1 MREENFEQ
9 YLLSDEPIKSKLK
22 AVNLRLIERKFE
34 VDLNQIVSDDD
45 KMYEILI
52 RAKQETNDHNGNN
65 LTLFES
71 FINYRTEQDFKHQL
85 NTNIRWCDTVSFQE
99 LDIKKE
105 YRSLLDSVAKD
116 FYIPLLSQA
125 VKYQRAV
132 GFFSSSCLV
141 EISKGISELAKN
153 GGKIQLVASPYLS
166 DEDVE
171 AIKSGYAMRDQV
183 VKEAIRREM
192 TEGKTPFEKARLNL
206 LANLISDGVL
216 DIKIAF
222 TEDSDRMGMYHE
234 KMGIITD
241 AKGNRVAFAGSMN
254 ESATAMTLNYEAID
268 VFCSWKGEEDRVI
281 AKENA
286 FTSIWNDTEPN
297 IKIIDFPELKQEI
310 IEKYKRSV
318 PDFEIDKKE
327 YSSNIDTVLHT
338 DLGTHIEYCPKFPEW
353 FKLHDYQNEAITEW
367 QKRNYRG
374 IFDMATG
381 TGKTYTGLGALTIL
395 SKNIDYKLAAIIV
408 CPYQHLVEQWV
419 EDILKFNIDPI
430 IGYSDSSQKDWP
442 KRLKDAIRDQKLKVR
457 GKEFFCFICTN
468 ATFSSDYVQTQLAKI
483 KSDILLMVDEA
494 HNFGAPYLSCLLY
507 DNYKYRLALSATLD
521 RHNDE
526 EGTTKLY
533 DFFGEKCIEYT
544 LDRAIEEKKLTKYKY
559 YPIVV
564 TLTEEELEAYDNLSY
579 EIGKCI
585 MKGENGKMK
594 LSSRGE
600 KLALKRSRIVAG
612 AKNKLTM
619 LEKVIQ
625 PYIHD
630 KHILVYCGATKG
642 LEQNQDRSDVDS
654 EDVRQIDA
662 VTDLLGNKL
671 GMEVSQFTSKESVEE
686 REVLKREFSAGD
698 TLKALIAIKCLDEG
712 VNIPK
717 IKTAFILASTTNP
730 KEYIQRRGRVLRLAE
745 GKEYAEIYDFVTL
758 PYDTESVTSLTETQ
772 VKRNSTLVKNEL
784 RRVEEFSRIA
794 VNMVESASLVDEI
807 KDAYGIQELN
817 WNNEEEDYGYGF

>member
-1 MREENFEQ
+1 MNFQ
-9 YLLSDEPIKSKLK
+9 
-22 AVNLRLIERKFE
+22 
-34 VDLNQIVSDDD
+34 DL
-45 KMYEILI
+45 
-52 RAKQETNDHNGNN
+52 T
-65 LTLFES
+65 
-71 FINYRTEQDFKHQL
+71 
-85 NTNIRWCDTVSFQE
+85 
-99 LDIKKE
+99 IKKE
-105 YRSLLDSVAKD
+105 YRSLLDNVAKD
-116 FYIPLLSQA
+116 FYIPLLSCA
-125 VKYQRAV
+125 TKYQRAV

-183 VKEAIRREM
+183 VKDAVRREM

-241 AKGNRVAFAGSMN
+241 VEGNRVAFAGSMN
-254 ESATAMTLNYEAID
+254 ESATAMTLNYETID
-268 VFCSWKGEEDRVI
+268 VFCSWKSEEDRVV

-286 FTSIWNDTEPN
+286 FASIWNDTEPN
-297 IKIIDFPELKQEI
+297 IKIIEFPELKQEI

-327 YSSNIDTVLHT
+327 YAPDIDTVLHT
-338 DLGTHIEYCPKFPEW
+338 DLGVFTEYGPKFPEW
-353 FKLHDYQNEAITEW
+353 FKLHDYQDEAITEW
-367 QKRNYRG
+367 QKRDYRG

-381 TGKTYTGLGALTIL
+381 TGKTYTGLGALTTL
-395 SKNIDYKLAAIIV
+395 SKNIDHKLAAIIV

-419 EDILKFNIDPI
+419 EDILKFNIEPI
-430 IGYSDSSQKDWP
+430 IGYSESSQKDWQ

-457 GKEFFCFICTN
+457 GKGFFCFICTN

-483 KSDILLMVDEA
+483 KSDTLLMVDEA
-494 HNFGAPYLSCLLY
+494 HNFGAPYLSCLLF
-507 DNYKYRLALSATLD
+507 DNYKYRLALSATLE

-526 EGTTKLY
+526 EGTAKLY

-585 MKGENGKMK
+585 MKGKNGKMK

-600 KLALKRSRIVAG
+600 RLALQRSRIVAG
-612 AKNKLTM
+612 ARNKVTM
-619 LEKVIQ
+619 LEEVIQ

-630 KHILVYCGATKG
+630 KYILVYCGATKG

-654 EDVRQIDA
+654 EDIRQIDM

-671 GMEVSQFTSKESVEE
+671 GMDVSQFTSKESVEE

-698 TLKALIAIKCLDEG
+698 TLKVLIAIKCLDEG

-745 GKEYAEIYDFVTL
+745 GKEYAEIYDFITL
-758 PYDTESVTSLTETQ
+758 PYGIEEVTSLTAAQ

-784 RRVEEFSRIA
+784 RRAEEFSRIA
-794 VNMVESASLVDEI
+794 VNMVESASLIDEI

-817 WNNEEEDYGYGF
+817 WSSEEEEYGYGF

>member
-1 MREENFEQ
+1 M
-9 YLLSDEPIKSKLK
+9 
-22 AVNLRLIERKFE
+22 
-34 VDLNQIVSDDD
+34 
-45 KMYEILI
+45 
-52 RAKQETNDHNGNN
+52 
-65 LTLFES
+65 
-71 FINYRTEQDFKHQL
+71 
-85 NTNIRWCDTVSFQE
+85 SFQE

-132 GFFSSSCLV
+132 GFFSSSSLV

-222 TEDSDRMGMYHE
+222 TEDSERMGMYHE

-241 AKGNRVAFAGSMN
+241 AEGNRVAFAGSMN
-254 ESATAMTLNYEAID
+254 ESATAMTLNYETID
-268 VFCSWKGEEDRVI
+268 VFCSWKGEDDRVV

-286 FTSIWNDTEPN
+286 FASIWNDTEPN

-327 YSSNIDTVLHT
+327 YAPDIDTVLHT
-338 DLGTHIEYCPKFPEW
+338 DLGVYTEYGPKFPEW
-353 FKLHDYQNEAITEW
+353 FKLHDYQDEAITEW

-381 TGKTYTGLGALTIL
+381 TGKTYTGLGALTTL
-395 SKNIDYKLAAIIV
+395 SKNIEHKLAAIIV

-468 ATFSSDYVQTQLAKI
+468 ATFSSDYVQSQLAKI
-483 KSDILLMVDEA
+483 KSDTLLMVDEA

-526 EGTTKLY
+526 EGTAKLY

-585 MKGENGKMK
+585 MKGKNGKIK

-619 LEKVIQ
+619 LEEVIQ

-642 LEQNQDRSDVDS
+642 LEQNQDRTDIDS
-654 EDVRQIDA
+654 EDIRQIDA

-698 TLKALIAIKCLDEG
+698 TLKVLIAIKCLDEG

-745 GKEYAEIYDFVTL
+745 GKEYAEIYDFITL

-784 RRVEEFSRIA
+784 RRAEEFSRIA
-794 VNMVESASLVDEI
+794 VNMVESVSLIDEI

>member
-1 MREENFEQ
+1 M
-9 YLLSDEPIKSKLK
+9 
-22 AVNLRLIERKFE
+22 
-34 VDLNQIVSDDD
+34 
-45 KMYEILI
+45 
-52 RAKQETNDHNGNN
+52 
-65 LTLFES
+65 
-71 FINYRTEQDFKHQL
+71 
-85 NTNIRWCDTVSFQE
+85 SFQE

-116 FYIPLLSQA
+116 FYIPLLSCA

-132 GFFSSSCLV
+132 GFFSSSSLV

-166 DEDVE
+166 DEDIE

-241 AKGNRVAFAGSMN
+241 TEGNRVAFAGSMN
-254 ESATAMTLNYEAID
+254 ESATAMTLNYETID
-268 VFCSWKGEEDRVI
+268 VYCSWKDEEDRVI

-286 FTSIWNDTEPN
+286 FASIWNDTEPN

-327 YSSNIDTVLHT
+327 YAPDIDTVLHT
-338 DLGTHIEYCPKFPEW
+338 DLGVYSEYGPKFPEW
-353 FKLHDYQNEAITEW
+353 FKLHDYQDEAITEW

-381 TGKTYTGLGALTIL
+381 TGKTYTGLGALTTL
-395 SKNIDYKLAAIIV
+395 SKNIGHKLAAIIV

-483 KSDILLMVDEA
+483 KSDTLLMVDEA

-526 EGTTKLY
+526 EGTAKLY

-585 MKGENGKMK
+585 MKGKNGKIK

-619 LEKVIQ
+619 LEEVIQ

-642 LEQNQDRSDVDS
+642 LEQNQDRTDIDS
-654 EDVRQIDA
+654 EDIRQIDA

-698 TLKALIAIKCLDEG
+698 TLKVLIAIKCLDEG

-745 GKEYAEIYDFVTL
+745 GKEYAEIYDFITL

-784 RRVEEFSRIA
+784 RRAEEFSRIA
-794 VNMVESASLVDEI
+794 VNMVESVSLIDEI

>member
-1 MREENFEQ
+1 M
-9 YLLSDEPIKSKLK
+9 
-22 AVNLRLIERKFE
+22 
-34 VDLNQIVSDDD
+34 
-45 KMYEILI
+45 
-52 RAKQETNDHNGNN
+52 
-65 LTLFES
+65 
-71 FINYRTEQDFKHQL
+71 
-85 NTNIRWCDTVSFQE
+85 SFQE
-99 LDIKKE
+99 LDIKNE

-116 FYIPLLSQA
+116 FYIPLLSKA

-166 DEDVE
+166 DEDIE

-183 VKEAIRREM
+183 VKDAVRREM

-241 AKGNRVAFAGSMN
+241 AEGNRVAFAGSMN
-254 ESATAMTLNYEAID
+254 ESATAMTLNYETID
-268 VFCSWKGEEDRVI
+268 VFCSWKGEEDRVV

-286 FTSIWNDTEPN
+286 FASIWNDTEPN
-297 IKIIDFPELKQEI
+297 IKIIEFPELKQEI

-327 YSSNIDTVLHT
+327 YSPDIDTVLHT
-338 DLGTHIEYCPKFPEW
+338 DLGIYTEYGPKFPEW
-353 FKLHDYQNEAITEW
+353 FKLHDYQDEAITEW
-367 QKRNYRG
+367 QKRDYRG

-381 TGKTYTGLGALTIL
+381 TGKTYTGLGALTTL
-395 SKNIDYKLAAIIV
+395 SKNIDHKLAAIIV

-419 EDILKFNIDPI
+419 EDILKFNIEPI
-430 IGYSDSSQKDWP
+430 IGYSESSQKDWQ

-483 KSDILLMVDEA
+483 KSDTLLMVDEA
-494 HNFGAPYLSCLLY
+494 HNFGAPYLSCLLF
-507 DNYKYRLALSATLD
+507 DNYKYRLALSATLE

-526 EGTTKLY
+526 EGTAKLY

-559 YPIVV
+559 YPVVV

-585 MKGENGKMK
+585 MKGKNGKMK

-600 KLALKRSRIVAG
+600 RLALQRSRIVAG
-612 AKNKLTM
+612 ARNKVTM
-619 LEKVIQ
+619 LEEVIQ

-654 EDVRQIDA
+654 EDIRQIDI

-671 GMEVSQFTSKESVEE
+671 GMDVSQFTSKESVEE

-698 TLKALIAIKCLDEG
+698 TLKVLIAIKCLDEG

-745 GKEYAEIYDFVTL
+745 GKEYAEIYDFITL
-758 PYDTESVTSLTETQ
+758 PYGIEEVTSLTTAQ

-784 RRVEEFSRIA
+784 RRAEEFSRIA
-794 VNMVESASLVDEI
+794 VNMVESASLIDEI

-817 WNNEEEDYGYGF
+817 WSSEEEDYGYGF

>member
-1 MREENFEQ
+1 M
-9 YLLSDEPIKSKLK
+9 
-22 AVNLRLIERKFE
+22 
-34 VDLNQIVSDDD
+34 
-45 KMYEILI
+45 
-52 RAKQETNDHNGNN
+52 
-65 LTLFES
+65 S
-71 FINYRTEQDFKHQL
+71 FK
-85 NTNIRWCDTVSFQE
+85 E

-116 FYIPLLSQA
+116 FYIPLLIQA

-166 DEDVE
+166 DEDIE

-183 VKEAIRREM
+183 VKEAIRRKM

-206 LANLISDGVL
+206 LANLISDNIL

-241 AKGNRVAFAGSMN
+241 AEGNRVAFAGSMN
-254 ESATAMTLNYEAID
+254 ESAAAMTLNYETID
-268 VFCSWKGEEDRVI
+268 VYCSWKGEVDRVI

-286 FTSIWNDTEPN
+286 FASIWNDTEPN

-310 IEKYKRSV
+310 IDKYKYAV

-327 YSSNIDTVLHT
+327 YAPDIDTVLHT
-338 DLGTHIEYCPKFPEW
+338 DLGVYTEYGPKFPEW
-353 FKLHDYQNEAITEW
+353 FKLHDYQDEAITEW

-381 TGKTYTGLGALTIL
+381 TGKTYTGLGALTTL
-395 SKNIDYKLAAIIV
+395 SKNLGHKLAAIIV

-442 KRLKDAIRDQKLKVR
+442 KRLKNAIRDQKLKVR
-457 GKEFFCFICTN
+457 GRGFFCFICTN
-468 ATFSSDYVQTQLAKI
+468 ATFSSDYVQAQLAKI
-483 KSDILLMVDEA
+483 KSDTLLMVDEA

-585 MKGENGKMK
+585 MKDKNGKIK
-594 LSSRGE
+594 LSSKGE
-600 KLALKRSRIVAG
+600 KLALKRSRIIAG

-619 LEKVIQ
+619 LEEVIQ

-654 EDVRQIDA
+654 EDIRQIDA

-686 REVLKREFSAGD
+686 REVLKREFSSGD
-698 TLKALIAIKCLDEG
+698 TLKVLIAIKCLDEG

-745 GKEYAEIYDFVTL
+745 GKEYAEIYDFITL
-758 PYDTESVTSLTETQ
+758 PYDTESVTSLTEAQ
-772 VKRNSTLVKNEL
+772 VKRNFTLVKNEL
-784 RRVEEFSRIA
+784 RRAEEFSRIA
-794 VNMVESASLVDEI
+794 VNMVESASLIDEI

>member
-1 MREENFEQ
+1 MN
-9 YLLSDEPIKSKLK
+9 
-22 AVNLRLIERKFE
+22 
-34 VDLNQIVSDDD
+34 
-45 KMYEILI
+45 
-52 RAKQETNDHNGNN
+52 
-65 LTLFES
+65 
-71 FINYRTEQDFKHQL
+71 
-85 NTNIRWCDTVSFQE
+85 FQE
-99 LDIKKE
+99 LNIKKE

-116 FYIPLLSQA
+116 FYIPLLSCA

-132 GFFSSSCLV
+132 GFFSSSCLI

-166 DEDVE
+166 DEDIQ

-183 VKEAIRREM
+183 VKEAVRREM

-234 KMGIITD
+234 KMGIISD
-241 AKGNRVAFAGSMN
+241 AEGNRVAFAGSMN
-254 ESATAMTLNYEAID
+254 ESATAMTLNYETID
-268 VFCSWKGEEDRVI
+268 VFCSWKGEEDRVA

-286 FTSIWNDTEPN
+286 FVSIWNDTEPN
-297 IKIIDFPELKQEI
+297 IKIIEFPELKQEI
-310 IEKYKRSV
+310 IEKYKRSL

-327 YSSNIDTVLHT
+327 YAVDDDSVLHT
-338 DLGTHIEYCPKFPEW
+338 DLGVFTEYGPKFPEW
-353 FKLHDYQNEAITEW
+353 FKLHDYQDEAITEW
-367 QKRNYRG
+367 QKRDYRG

-381 TGKTYTGLGALTIL
+381 TGKTYTGLGALTVL
-395 SKNIDYKLAAIIV
+395 SKDIDHKLAAIIV

-419 EDILKFNIDPI
+419 EDILKFNIEPI
-430 IGYSDSSQKDWP
+430 IGYSESSQKDWQ

-483 KSDILLMVDEA
+483 KSDTLLMVDEA
-494 HNFGAPYLSCLLY
+494 HNFGAPYLSCLLF
-507 DNYKYRLALSATLD
+507 DNYKYRLALSATLE

-526 EGTTKLY
+526 DGTAKLY

-585 MKGENGKMK
+585 MKGKNGKLK

-600 KLALKRSRIVAG
+600 RLALQRSRIVAG
-612 AKNKLTM
+612 AKNKLAL
-619 LEKVIQ
+619 LEEVIQ

-654 EDVRQIDA
+654 EDIRQIDA

-671 GMEVSQFTSKESVEE
+671 GMDVSQFTSKESVEE
-686 REVLKREFSAGD
+686 REVLKREFSEGD
-698 TLKALIAIKCLDEG
+698 TLKVLIAIKCLDEG

-730 KEYIQRRGRVLRLAE
+730 KEYIQRRGRVLRLAD
-745 GKEYAEIYDFVTL
+745 GKEYAEIYDFITL
-758 PYDTESVTSLTETQ
+758 PYGIEEVTSLTAAQ

-784 RRVEEFSRIA
+784 RRAEEFSRIA
-794 VNMVESASLVDEI
+794 VNMVESVSLIDEI

-817 WNNEEEDYGYGF
+817 WSSEEEDYGYGF

>member
-1 MREENFEQ
+1 M
-9 YLLSDEPIKSKLK
+9 
-22 AVNLRLIERKFE
+22 
-34 VDLNQIVSDDD
+34 
-45 KMYEILI
+45 
-52 RAKQETNDHNGNN
+52 
-65 LTLFES
+65 
-71 FINYRTEQDFKHQL
+71 
-85 NTNIRWCDTVSFQE
+85 SFQE

-116 FYIPLLSQA
+116 FYIPLLSCA

-132 GFFSSSCLV
+132 GFFSSSSLV

-166 DEDVE
+166 DEDIE
-171 AIKSGYAMRDQV
+171 AIKNGYAMRDQV

-241 AKGNRVAFAGSMN
+241 AEGNRVAFAGSMN
-254 ESATAMTLNYEAID
+254 ESATAMTLNYETID
-268 VFCSWKGEEDRVI
+268 VYCSWKDEEDRVI

-286 FTSIWNDTEPN
+286 FASIWNDTEPN

-327 YSSNIDTVLHT
+327 YAPDIDTVLHT
-338 DLGTHIEYCPKFPEW
+338 DLGVYSEYGPKFPEW
-353 FKLHDYQNEAITEW
+353 FKLHDYQDEAITEW

-381 TGKTYTGLGALTIL
+381 TGKTYTGLGALTTL
-395 SKNIDYKLAAIIV
+395 SKNIGHKLAAIIV

-457 GKEFFCFICTN
+457 GKQFFCFICTN

-483 KSDILLMVDEA
+483 KSDTLLMVDEA

-526 EGTTKLY
+526 EGTAKLY

-585 MKGENGKMK
+585 MKGKNGKMK

-619 LEKVIQ
+619 LEEVIQ

-642 LEQNQDRSDVDS
+642 LEQNQDCTDVDS
-654 EDVRQIDA
+654 EDIRQIDA

-698 TLKALIAIKCLDEG
+698 TLKVLIAIKCLDEG

-745 GKEYAEIYDFVTL
+745 GKEYAEIYDFITL
-758 PYDTESVTSLTETQ
+758 PYDTESVTSLTEAQ

-784 RRVEEFSRIA
+784 RRAEEFSRIA
-794 VNMVESASLVDEI
+794 VNMVESASLIDEI

>member
-1 MREENFEQ
+1 MN
-9 YLLSDEPIKSKLK
+9 
-22 AVNLRLIERKFE
+22 
-34 VDLNQIVSDDD
+34 
-45 KMYEILI
+45 
-52 RAKQETNDHNGNN
+52 
-65 LTLFES
+65 
-71 FINYRTEQDFKHQL
+71 
-85 NTNIRWCDTVSFQE
+85 FQE
-99 LDIKKE
+99 LNIKKE

-116 FYIPLLSQA
+116 FYIPLLSRA

-132 GFFSSSCLV
+132 GFFSSSCLI

-166 DEDVE
+166 DEDIE

-183 VKEAIRREM
+183 VKEAVRREM

-234 KMGIITD
+234 KMGIISD
-241 AKGNRVAFAGSMN
+241 AEGNRVAFAGSMN
-254 ESATAMTLNYEAID
+254 ESATAMTLNYETID
-268 VFCSWKGEEDRVI
+268 VFCSWKDEEDRVA

-286 FTSIWNDTEPN
+286 FISIWNDTEPN
-297 IKIIDFPELKQEI
+297 IKIIEFPELKQEI

-327 YSSNIDTVLHT
+327 YAADDDSVLHT
-338 DLGTHIEYCPKFPEW
+338 DLGVFTEYGPKFPEW
-353 FKLHDYQNEAITEW
+353 FKLHDYQDEAITEW
-367 QKRNYRG
+367 QKRDYRG

-381 TGKTYTGLGALTIL
+381 TGKTYTGLGALTVL
-395 SKNIDYKLAAIIV
+395 SKNIDHKLAAIIV

-419 EDILKFNIDPI
+419 EDILKFNIEPI
-430 IGYSDSSQKDWP
+430 IGYSESSQKDWQ

-483 KSDILLMVDEA
+483 KSDTLLMVDEA
-494 HNFGAPYLSCLLY
+494 HNFGAPYLSCLLF
-507 DNYKYRLALSATLD
+507 DNYKYRLALSATLE

-526 EGTTKLY
+526 EGTAKLY
-533 DFFGEKCIEYT
+533 DFFGDKCIEYT

-585 MKGENGKMK
+585 MKEKNGKLK

-600 KLALKRSRIVAG
+600 RLALQRSRIVAG
-612 AKNKLTM
+612 AKNKLAL
-619 LEKVIQ
+619 LEEVIQ

-654 EDVRQIDA
+654 EDIRQIDA

-671 GMEVSQFTSKESVEE
+671 GMDVSQFTSKESVEE
-686 REVLKREFSAGD
+686 REVLKREFSEGD
-698 TLKALIAIKCLDEG
+698 TLKVLIAIKCLDEG

-730 KEYIQRRGRVLRLAE
+730 KEYIQRRGRVLRLAD
-745 GKEYAEIYDFVTL
+745 GKEYAEIYDFITL
-758 PYDTESVTSLTETQ
+758 PYGIEEVTSLTAAQ

-784 RRVEEFSRIA
+784 RRAEEFSRIA
-794 VNMVESASLVDEI
+794 VNMVESASLIDEI

-817 WNNEEEDYGYGF
+817 WSIEEEDYGYGF

>member
-1 MREENFEQ
+1 M
-9 YLLSDEPIKSKLK
+9 
-22 AVNLRLIERKFE
+22 
-34 VDLNQIVSDDD
+34 
-45 KMYEILI
+45 
-52 RAKQETNDHNGNN
+52 
-65 LTLFES
+65 
-71 FINYRTEQDFKHQL
+71 
-85 NTNIRWCDTVSFQE
+85 SFQE

-116 FYIPLLSQA
+116 FYIPLLSRA

-132 GFFSSSCLV
+132 GFFSSSSLV

-166 DEDVE
+166 DEDIE

-241 AKGNRVAFAGSMN
+241 AEGNRVAFAGSMN
-254 ESATAMTLNYEAID
+254 ESATAMTLNYETID
-268 VFCSWKGEEDRVI
+268 VYCSWKDEEDRVI

-286 FTSIWNDTEPN
+286 FASIWNDTEPN

-327 YSSNIDTVLHT
+327 YAPDIDTVLHT
-338 DLGTHIEYCPKFPEW
+338 DLGVYSEYGPKFPEW
-353 FKLHDYQNEAITEW
+353 FKLHDYQDEAITEW

-381 TGKTYTGLGALTIL
+381 TGKTYTGLGALTTL
-395 SKNIDYKLAAIIV
+395 SKNIGHKLAAIIV

-468 ATFSSDYVQTQLAKI
+468 ATFSSDYVQSQLAKI
-483 KSDILLMVDEA
+483 KSDTLLMVDEA

-526 EGTTKLY
+526 EGTAKLY

-585 MKGENGKMK
+585 MKGKNGKIK

-619 LEKVIQ
+619 LEEVIQ

-642 LEQNQDRSDVDS
+642 LEQNQDRTDIDS
-654 EDVRQIDA
+654 EDIRQIDA

-698 TLKALIAIKCLDEG
+698 TLKVLIAIKCLDEG

-745 GKEYAEIYDFVTL
+745 GKEYAEIYDFITL

-784 RRVEEFSRIA
+784 RRAEEFSRIA
-794 VNMVESASLVDEI
+794 VNMVESVSLIDEI

>member
-1 MREENFEQ
+1 M
-9 YLLSDEPIKSKLK
+9 
-22 AVNLRLIERKFE
+22 
-34 VDLNQIVSDDD
+34 
-45 KMYEILI
+45 
-52 RAKQETNDHNGNN
+52 
-65 LTLFES
+65 
-71 FINYRTEQDFKHQL
+71 
-85 NTNIRWCDTVSFQE
+85 SFQE
-99 LDIKKE
+99 LNIKKE

-125 VKYQRAV
+125 IKYQRAV

-141 EISKGISELAKN
+141 EISKGISELVKN

-171 AIKSGYAMRDQV
+171 AIKSGYAMRDYV

-206 LANLISDGVL
+206 LANLISDNIL

-241 AKGNRVAFAGSMN
+241 AEGNRVAFAGSMN
-254 ESATAMTLNYEAID
+254 ESATAMTLNYETID
-268 VFCSWKGEEDRVI
+268 VFCSWKDEEDRVI

-286 FTSIWNDTEPN
+286 FASIWNDTEPN

-310 IEKYKRSV
+310 IEKYKRSA

-327 YSSNIDTVLHT
+327 YAPDIDTVLHT
-338 DLGTHIEYCPKFPEW
+338 DLGVYTEYGPKFPEW
-353 FKLHDYQNEAITEW
+353 FKLHDYQDEAITEW

-381 TGKTYTGLGALTIL
+381 TGKTYTGLGALTTL
-395 SKNIDYKLAAIIV
+395 SKNLGHKLAAIIV

-419 EDILKFNIDPI
+419 EDILEFNIDPI

-457 GKEFFCFICTN
+457 GREFFCFICTN

-483 KSDILLMVDEA
+483 KSDTLLIVDEA

-526 EGTTKLY
+526 EGTAKLY

-585 MKGENGKMK
+585 MKGKNGKMK
-594 LSSRGE
+594 LSSNGE
-600 KLALKRSRIVAG
+600 KLALKRSRIIAG

-619 LEKVIQ
+619 LEEVIQ

-654 EDVRQIDA
+654 EDIRQIDA

-698 TLKALIAIKCLDEG
+698 TLKVLIAIKCLDEG

-745 GKEYAEIYDFVTL
+745 GKEYAEIYDFITL
-758 PYDTESVTSLTETQ
+758 PYDIESVTSLTEAQ
-772 VKRNSTLVKNEL
+772 VKRNFTLVKNEL
-784 RRVEEFSRIA
+784 RRAEEFSRIA
-794 VNMVESASLVDEI
+794 VNMVESVSLIDEI

>member
-1 MREENFEQ
+1 M
-9 YLLSDEPIKSKLK
+9 
-22 AVNLRLIERKFE
+22 
-34 VDLNQIVSDDD
+34 
-45 KMYEILI
+45 
-52 RAKQETNDHNGNN
+52 
-65 LTLFES
+65 
-71 FINYRTEQDFKHQL
+71 
-85 NTNIRWCDTVSFQE
+85 SFQE

-132 GFFSSSCLV
+132 GFFSSSSLV

-166 DEDVE
+166 DEDIE

-241 AKGNRVAFAGSMN
+241 AEGNRVAFAGSMN
-254 ESATAMTLNYEAID
+254 ESATAMTLNYETID
-268 VFCSWKGEEDRVI
+268 VYCSWRDEEDRVI

-286 FTSIWNDTEPN
+286 FASIWNDTEPN

-327 YSSNIDTVLHT
+327 YAPDIDTVLHT
-338 DLGTHIEYCPKFPEW
+338 DLGVYTEYGPKFPEW
-353 FKLHDYQNEAITEW
+353 FKLHDYQAEAITEW

-381 TGKTYTGLGALTIL
+381 TGKTYTGLGALTTL
-395 SKNIDYKLAAIIV
+395 SKNIGHKLAAIIV

-483 KSDILLMVDEA
+483 KSDTLLMVDEA

-526 EGTTKLY
+526 EGTAKLY

-564 TLTEEELEAYDNLSY
+564 TLSEEDLEAYDNLSY

-585 MKGENGKMK
+585 MKGKNGKMK

-619 LEKVIQ
+619 LEEVIH

-642 LEQNQDRSDVDS
+642 LEQNQDRTDVDS
-654 EDVRQIDA
+654 EDIRQIDA

-698 TLKALIAIKCLDEG
+698 TLKVLIAIKCLDEG

-745 GKEYAEIYDFVTL
+745 GKEYAEIYDFITL
-758 PYDTESVTSLTETQ
+758 PYDTESVTSLTEAQ

-784 RRVEEFSRIA
+784 RRAEEFSRIA
-794 VNMVESASLVDEI
+794 VNMVESASLIDEI

>member
-1 MREENFEQ
+1 M
-9 YLLSDEPIKSKLK
+9 
-22 AVNLRLIERKFE
+22 
-34 VDLNQIVSDDD
+34 
-45 KMYEILI
+45 
-52 RAKQETNDHNGNN
+52 
-65 LTLFES
+65 
-71 FINYRTEQDFKHQL
+71 
-85 NTNIRWCDTVSFQE
+85 SFQE

-132 GFFSSSCLV
+132 GFFSSSSLV

-241 AKGNRVAFAGSMN
+241 AEGNRVAFAGSMN
-254 ESATAMTLNYEAID
+254 ESATAMTLNYETID
-268 VFCSWKGEEDRVI
+268 VFCSWKGEDDRVV

-286 FTSIWNDTEPN
+286 FASIWNDTEPN

-327 YSSNIDTVLHT
+327 YAPDIDTVLHT
-338 DLGTHIEYCPKFPEW
+338 DLGVYTEYGPKFPEW
-353 FKLHDYQNEAITEW
+353 FKLHDYQAEAITEW

-381 TGKTYTGLGALTIL
+381 TGKTYTGLGALTTL
-395 SKNIDYKLAAIIV
+395 SKNIEHKLAAIIV

-468 ATFSSDYVQTQLAKI
+468 ATFSSDYVQSQLAKI
-483 KSDILLMVDEA
+483 KSDTLLMVDEA

-526 EGTTKLY
+526 EGTAKLY

-585 MKGENGKMK
+585 MKGKNSKIK

-619 LEKVIQ
+619 LEEVIQ

-642 LEQNQDRSDVDS
+642 LEQNQDRTDIDS
-654 EDVRQIDA
+654 EDIRQIDA

-698 TLKALIAIKCLDEG
+698 TLKVLIAIKCLDEG

-745 GKEYAEIYDFVTL
+745 GKEYAEIYDFITL
-758 PYDTESVTSLTETQ
+758 PHDTESVTSLTETQ

-784 RRVEEFSRIA
+784 RRAEEFSRIA
-794 VNMVESASLVDEI
+794 VNMVESASLIDEI

>member
-1 MREENFEQ
+1 M
-9 YLLSDEPIKSKLK
+9 
-22 AVNLRLIERKFE
+22 
-34 VDLNQIVSDDD
+34 
-45 KMYEILI
+45 
-52 RAKQETNDHNGNN
+52 
-65 LTLFES
+65 
-71 FINYRTEQDFKHQL
+71 
-85 NTNIRWCDTVSFQE
+85 SFQE

-132 GFFSSSCLV
+132 GFFSSSSLV

-206 LANLISDGVL
+206 LANLISDNIL

-241 AKGNRVAFAGSMN
+241 AEGNRVAFAGSMN
-254 ESATAMTLNYEAID
+254 ESATAMTLNYETID

-286 FTSIWNDTEPN
+286 FASIWNDTEPN

-318 PDFEIDKKE
+318 PDLEIDKKE
-327 YSSNIDTVLHT
+327 YAPDIDTILHT
-338 DLGTHIEYCPKFPEW
+338 DLGVYTEYGPKFPEW
-353 FKLHDYQNEAITEW
+353 FKLHDYQDEAITEW

-381 TGKTYTGLGALTIL
+381 TGKTYTGLGALTTL
-395 SKNIDYKLAAIIV
+395 SKNIDHKLAAIIV

-457 GKEFFCFICTN
+457 GREFFCFICTN

-483 KSDILLMVDEA
+483 KSDTLLMVDEA

-526 EGTTKLY
+526 EGTAKLY

-585 MKGENGKMK
+585 MKGKNGKMK

-619 LEKVIQ
+619 LEEVIQ

-654 EDVRQIDA
+654 EDIRQIDA

-698 TLKALIAIKCLDEG
+698 TLKVLIAIKCLDEG

-745 GKEYAEIYDFVTL
+745 GKEYAEIYDFITL
-758 PYDTESVTSLTETQ
+758 PYDTESVTSLTEAQ

-784 RRVEEFSRIA
+784 RRAEEFSRIA
-794 VNMVESASLVDEI
+794 VNMVESASLIDEI

>member
-1 MREENFEQ
+1 M
-9 YLLSDEPIKSKLK
+9 
-22 AVNLRLIERKFE
+22 
-34 VDLNQIVSDDD
+34 
-45 KMYEILI
+45 
-52 RAKQETNDHNGNN
+52 
-65 LTLFES
+65 
-71 FINYRTEQDFKHQL
+71 
-85 NTNIRWCDTVSFQE
+85 SFQE

-268 VFCSWKGEEDRVI
+268 VFCSWKDEEDRVI

-338 DLGTHIEYCPKFPEW
+338 DLGTHTEYCPKFPEW

-600 KLALKRSRIVAG
+600 KLALKRSRIVAD
-612 AKNKLTM
+612 AKNKLKM

-686 REVLKREFSAGD
+686 REILKREFSAGD
-698 TLKALIAIKCLDEG
+698 TLKVLIAIKCLDEG

-772 VKRNSTLVKNEL
+772 IKRSLTLVKNEL

>member
-1 MREENFEQ
+1 M
-9 YLLSDEPIKSKLK
+9 
-22 AVNLRLIERKFE
+22 
-34 VDLNQIVSDDD
+34 
-45 KMYEILI
+45 
-52 RAKQETNDHNGNN
+52 
-65 LTLFES
+65 
-71 FINYRTEQDFKHQL
+71 
-85 NTNIRWCDTVSFQE
+85 SFQE

-132 GFFSSSCLV
+132 GFFSSSSLV

-166 DEDVE
+166 DEDIE

-241 AKGNRVAFAGSMN
+241 AEGNRVAFAGSMN
-254 ESATAMTLNYEAID
+254 ESATAMTLNYETID
-268 VFCSWKGEEDRVI
+268 VYCSWRDEEDRVI

-286 FTSIWNDTEPN
+286 FASIWNDTEPN

-327 YSSNIDTVLHT
+327 YAPDIDTVLHT
-338 DLGTHIEYCPKFPEW
+338 DLGVYTEYGPKFPEW
-353 FKLHDYQNEAITEW
+353 FKLHDYQAEAITEW

-381 TGKTYTGLGALTIL
+381 TGKTYTGLGALTTL
-395 SKNIDYKLAAIIV
+395 SKNIGHKLAAIIV

-483 KSDILLMVDEA
+483 KSDTLLMVDEA

-507 DNYKYRLALSATLD
+507 DNYKYRLALSATLE

-526 EGTTKLY
+526 EGTAKLY

-585 MKGENGKMK
+585 MKGKNGKMK

-619 LEKVIQ
+619 LEEVIH

-642 LEQNQDRSDVDS
+642 LEQNQDRTDVDS
-654 EDVRQIDA
+654 EDIRQIDA

-698 TLKALIAIKCLDEG
+698 TLKVLIAIKCLDEG

-745 GKEYAEIYDFVTL
+745 GKEYAEIYDFITL
-758 PYDTESVTSLTETQ
+758 PYDTESVTSLTEAQ

-784 RRVEEFSRIA
+784 RRAEEFSRIA
-794 VNMVESASLVDEI
+794 VNMVESASLIDEI

>member
-1 MREENFEQ
+1 M
-9 YLLSDEPIKSKLK
+9 
-22 AVNLRLIERKFE
+22 
-34 VDLNQIVSDDD
+34 
-45 KMYEILI
+45 
-52 RAKQETNDHNGNN
+52 
-65 LTLFES
+65 
-71 FINYRTEQDFKHQL
+71 
-85 NTNIRWCDTVSFQE
+85 
-99 LDIKKE
+99 
-105 YRSLLDSVAKD
+105 
-116 FYIPLLSQA
+116 
-125 VKYQRAV
+125 
-132 GFFSSSCLV
+132 V

-166 DEDVE
+166 DEDIE

-206 LANLISDGVL
+206 LANLISDNIL

-241 AKGNRVAFAGSMN
+241 AEGNRVAFAGSMN
-254 ESATAMTLNYEAID
+254 ESAAAMTLNYETID
-268 VFCSWKGEEDRVI
+268 VYCSWKGEVDRVI

-286 FTSIWNDTEPN
+286 FASIWNDTEPN

-310 IEKYKRSV
+310 IDKYKYAV

-327 YSSNIDTVLHT
+327 YAPDIDTVLHT
-338 DLGTHIEYCPKFPEW
+338 DLGVYTEYGPKFPEW
-353 FKLHDYQNEAITEW
+353 FKLHDYQDEAVTEW

-381 TGKTYTGLGALTIL
+381 TGKTYTGLGALTTL
-395 SKNIDYKLAAIIV
+395 SKNLGHKLAAIIV

-430 IGYSDSSQKDWP
+430 IGYSDSSQKDWQ
-442 KRLKDAIRDQKLKVR
+442 KRLKNAIRDQKLKVR
-457 GKEFFCFICTN
+457 GREFFCFICTN
-468 ATFSSDYVQTQLAKI
+468 ATFSSDYVQAQLAKI
-483 KSDILLMVDEA
+483 KSDTLLMVDEA

-526 EGTTKLY
+526 EGTAKLY

-585 MKGENGKMK
+585 MKDKNGKIK
-594 LSSRGE
+594 LSSKGE
-600 KLALKRSRIVAG
+600 KLALKRSRIIAG

-619 LEKVIQ
+619 LEEVIQ

-642 LEQNQDRSDVDS
+642 LEQNQDRSDIDS
-654 EDVRQIDA
+654 EDIRQIDA

-698 TLKALIAIKCLDEG
+698 TLKVLIAIKCLDEG

-745 GKEYAEIYDFVTL
+745 GKEYAEIYDFITL
-758 PYDTESVTSLTETQ
+758 PYDTQSVTSLTEAQ
-772 VKRNSTLVKNEL
+772 VKRNFTLVKNEL
-784 RRVEEFSRIA
+784 RRAEEFSRIA
-794 VNMVESASLVDEI
+794 VNMVESASLIDEI

>member
-1 MREENFEQ
+1 M
-9 YLLSDEPIKSKLK
+9 
-22 AVNLRLIERKFE
+22 
-34 VDLNQIVSDDD
+34 
-45 KMYEILI
+45 
-52 RAKQETNDHNGNN
+52 
-65 LTLFES
+65 
-71 FINYRTEQDFKHQL
+71 
-85 NTNIRWCDTVSFQE
+85 SFQE
-99 LDIKKE
+99 LDIKRE

-116 FYIPLLSQA
+116 FYIPLLIQA

-166 DEDVE
+166 EEDIE

-206 LANLISDGVL
+206 LANLISDNIL

-241 AKGNRVAFAGSMN
+241 AEGNRVAFAGSMN
-254 ESATAMTLNYEAID
+254 ESAAAMTLNYETID
-268 VFCSWKGEEDRVI
+268 VYCSWKGEVDRVI

-286 FTSIWNDTEPN
+286 FASIWNDTEPN

-310 IEKYKRSV
+310 IDKYKYAV

-327 YSSNIDTVLHT
+327 YAPDIDTVLHT
-338 DLGTHIEYCPKFPEW
+338 DLGVYTEYGPKFPEW
-353 FKLHDYQNEAITEW
+353 FKLHDYQDEAITEW

-381 TGKTYTGLGALTIL
+381 TGKTYTGLGALTTL
-395 SKNIDYKLAAIIV
+395 SKNLGHKLAAIIV

-442 KRLKDAIRDQKLKVR
+442 KRLKNAIRDQKLKVR
-457 GKEFFCFICTN
+457 GREFFCFICTN
-468 ATFSSDYVQTQLAKI
+468 ATFSSDYVQAQLTKI
-483 KSDILLMVDEA
+483 KSDTLLMVDEA

-526 EGTTKLY
+526 EGTAKLY

-585 MKGENGKMK
+585 MKDKNGKIK
-594 LSSRGE
+594 LSSKGE
-600 KLALKRSRIVAG
+600 KLALKRSRIIAG

-619 LEKVIQ
+619 LEEVIQ

-654 EDVRQIDA
+654 EDIRQIDA

-698 TLKALIAIKCLDEG
+698 TLKVLIAIKCLDEG

-745 GKEYAEIYDFVTL
+745 GKEYAEIYDFITL
-758 PYDTESVTSLTETQ
+758 PYDTESVTSLTEAQ
-772 VKRNSTLVKNEL
+772 VKRNFTLVKNEL
-784 RRVEEFSRIA
+784 RRAEEFSRIA
-794 VNMVESASLVDEI
+794 VNMVESASLIDEI

-817 WNNEEEDYGYGF
+817 WNNEEEDYSYGF

>member
-1 MREENFEQ
+1 M
-9 YLLSDEPIKSKLK
+9 
-22 AVNLRLIERKFE
+22 
-34 VDLNQIVSDDD
+34 
-45 KMYEILI
+45 
-52 RAKQETNDHNGNN
+52 
-65 LTLFES
+65 
-71 FINYRTEQDFKHQL
+71 
-85 NTNIRWCDTVSFQE
+85 SFQE

-222 TEDSDRMGMYHE
+222 TEYSDRMGMYHE

-338 DLGTHIEYCPKFPEW
+338 DLGTHTEYCPKFPEW

-367 QKRNYRG
+367 KKRNYRG

-468 ATFSSDYVQTQLAKI
+468 ATFSSDYVQNQLAKI

>member
-1 MREENFEQ
+1 M
-9 YLLSDEPIKSKLK
+9 
-22 AVNLRLIERKFE
+22 
-34 VDLNQIVSDDD
+34 
-45 KMYEILI
+45 
-52 RAKQETNDHNGNN
+52 
-65 LTLFES
+65 
-71 FINYRTEQDFKHQL
+71 
-85 NTNIRWCDTVSFQE
+85 SFQE

-116 FYIPLLSQA
+116 FYIPLLSCA

-132 GFFSSSCLV
+132 GFFSSSSLV

-153 GGKIQLVASPYLS
+153 GGKIQFVASPYLS
-166 DEDVE
+166 DEDIE
-171 AIKSGYAMRDQV
+171 AIKNGYAMRDQV

-241 AKGNRVAFAGSMN
+241 AEGNRVAFAGSMN
-254 ESATAMTLNYEAID
+254 ESATAMTLNYETID
-268 VFCSWKGEEDRVI
+268 VYCSWKDEEDRVI

-286 FTSIWNDTEPN
+286 FASIWNDTEPN

-327 YSSNIDTVLHT
+327 YAPDIDTVLHT
-338 DLGTHIEYCPKFPEW
+338 DLGVYSEYGPKFPEW
-353 FKLHDYQNEAITEW
+353 FKLHDYQDEAITEW

-381 TGKTYTGLGALTIL
+381 TGKTYTGLGALTTL
-395 SKNIDYKLAAIIV
+395 SKNIGHKLAAIIV

-483 KSDILLMVDEA
+483 KSDTLLMVDEA

-526 EGTTKLY
+526 EGTAKLY

-585 MKGENGKMK
+585 MKGKNGKMK

-619 LEKVIQ
+619 LEEVIQ

-642 LEQNQDRSDVDS
+642 LEQNQDCTDVDS
-654 EDVRQIDA
+654 EDIRQIDA

-698 TLKALIAIKCLDEG
+698 TLKVLIAIKCLDEG

-745 GKEYAEIYDFVTL
+745 GKEYAEIYDFITL
-758 PYDTESVTSLTETQ
+758 PYDTESVTSLTEAQ

-784 RRVEEFSRIA
+784 RRAEEFSRIA
-794 VNMVESASLVDEI
+794 VNMVESASLIDEI

>member
-1 MREENFEQ
+1 M
-9 YLLSDEPIKSKLK
+9 
-22 AVNLRLIERKFE
+22 
-34 VDLNQIVSDDD
+34 
-45 KMYEILI
+45 
-52 RAKQETNDHNGNN
+52 
-65 LTLFES
+65 
-71 FINYRTEQDFKHQL
+71 
-85 NTNIRWCDTVSFQE
+85 SFQE

-132 GFFSSSCLV
+132 GFFSSSSLV

-206 LANLISDGVL
+206 LANLISDNIL

-241 AKGNRVAFAGSMN
+241 AEGNRVAFAGSMN
-254 ESATAMTLNYEAID
+254 ESATAMTLNYESID

-286 FTSIWNDTEPN
+286 FASIWNDTEPN

-327 YSSNIDTVLHT
+327 YAPDIDTVLHT
-338 DLGTHIEYCPKFPEW
+338 DLGVYSEYGPKFPEW
-353 FKLHDYQNEAITEW
+353 FKLHDYQDEAITEW

-381 TGKTYTGLGALTIL
+381 TGKTYTGLGALTTL
-395 SKNIDYKLAAIIV
+395 SKNIGHKLAAIIV

-483 KSDILLMVDEA
+483 KSDTLLMVDEA

-526 EGTTKLY
+526 EGTAKLY

-585 MKGENGKMK
+585 MKGTNGKMK

-619 LEKVIQ
+619 LEEVIQ

-642 LEQNQDRSDVDS
+642 LEQNQDRTDVDS
-654 EDVRQIDA
+654 EDIRQIDA
-662 VTDLLGNKL
+662 VTDLLSNKL

-698 TLKALIAIKCLDEG
+698 TLKVLIAIKCLDEG

-745 GKEYAEIYDFVTL
+745 GKEYAEIYDFITL
-758 PYDTESVTSLTETQ
+758 PYDTESVTSLTEAQ

-784 RRVEEFSRIA
+784 RRAEEFSRIA
-794 VNMVESASLVDEI
+794 VNMVESASLIDEI

>member
-1 MREENFEQ
+1 M
-9 YLLSDEPIKSKLK
+9 
-22 AVNLRLIERKFE
+22 
-34 VDLNQIVSDDD
+34 
-45 KMYEILI
+45 
-52 RAKQETNDHNGNN
+52 
-65 LTLFES
+65 
-71 FINYRTEQDFKHQL
+71 
-85 NTNIRWCDTVSFQE
+85 SFQE

-132 GFFSSSCLV
+132 GFFSSSSLV

-166 DEDVE
+166 DEDIE

-241 AKGNRVAFAGSMN
+241 AEGNRVAFAGSMN
-254 ESATAMTLNYEAID
+254 ESATAMTLNYETID
-268 VFCSWKGEEDRVI
+268 VYCSWRDEEDRVI

-286 FTSIWNDTEPN
+286 FASIWNDTEPN

-327 YSSNIDTVLHT
+327 YAPDIDTVLHT
-338 DLGTHIEYCPKFPEW
+338 DLGVYTEYGPKFPEW
-353 FKLHDYQNEAITEW
+353 FKLHDYQAESITEW

-381 TGKTYTGLGALTIL
+381 TGKTYTGLGALTTL
-395 SKNIDYKLAAIIV
+395 SKNIGHKLAAIIV

-483 KSDILLMVDEA
+483 KSDTLLMVDEA

-526 EGTTKLY
+526 EGTAKLY

-585 MKGENGKMK
+585 MKGKNGKMK

-619 LEKVIQ
+619 LEEVIH

-642 LEQNQDRSDVDS
+642 LEQNQDRTDVDS
-654 EDVRQIDA
+654 EDIRQIDA

-698 TLKALIAIKCLDEG
+698 TLKVLIAIKCLDEG

-745 GKEYAEIYDFVTL
+745 GKEYAEIYDFITL
-758 PYDTESVTSLTETQ
+758 PYDTESVTSLTEAQ

-784 RRVEEFSRIA
+784 RRAEEFSRIA
-794 VNMVESASLVDEI
+794 VNMVESASLIDEI

>member
-457 GKEFFCFICTN
+457 GKEFFCFICTS

>member
-1 MREENFEQ
+1 M
-9 YLLSDEPIKSKLK
+9 
-22 AVNLRLIERKFE
+22 
-34 VDLNQIVSDDD
+34 
-45 KMYEILI
+45 
-52 RAKQETNDHNGNN
+52 
-65 LTLFES
+65 
-71 FINYRTEQDFKHQL
+71 
-85 NTNIRWCDTVSFQE
+85 SFQE
-99 LDIKKE
+99 LDIKNE

-116 FYIPLLSQA
+116 FYIPLLSKA

-166 DEDVE
+166 DEDIE

-183 VKEAIRREM
+183 VKDAVRREM

-241 AKGNRVAFAGSMN
+241 AEGNRVAFAGSMN
-254 ESATAMTLNYEAID
+254 ESATAMTLNYETID
-268 VFCSWKGEEDRVI
+268 VFCSWKGEEDRVV

-286 FTSIWNDTEPN
+286 FASIWNDTEPN
-297 IKIIDFPELKQEI
+297 IKIIEFPELKQEI

-327 YSSNIDTVLHT
+327 YSPDIDTVLHT
-338 DLGTHIEYCPKFPEW
+338 DLGIYTEYGPKFPEW
-353 FKLHDYQNEAITEW
+353 FKLHDYQDEAITEW
-367 QKRNYRG
+367 QKRDYRG

-381 TGKTYTGLGALTIL
+381 TGKTYTGLGALTTL
-395 SKNIDYKLAAIIV
+395 SKNIDHKLAAIIV

-419 EDILKFNIDPI
+419 EDILKFNIEPI
-430 IGYSDSSQKDWP
+430 IGYSESSQKDWQ

-483 KSDILLMVDEA
+483 KSDTLLMVDEA
-494 HNFGAPYLSCLLY
+494 HNFGAPYLSCLLF
-507 DNYKYRLALSATLD
+507 DNYKYRLALSATLE

-526 EGTTKLY
+526 EGTAKLY

-559 YPIVV
+559 YPVVV

-585 MKGENGKMK
+585 MKGKNGKMK

-600 KLALKRSRIVAG
+600 RLALQRSRIVAG
-612 AKNKLTM
+612 ARNKVTM
-619 LEKVIQ
+619 LEEVIQ

-654 EDVRQIDA
+654 EDIRQIDI

-671 GMEVSQFTSKESVEE
+671 GMDVSQFTSKESVEE

-698 TLKALIAIKCLDEG
+698 TLKVLIAIKCLDEG

-745 GKEYAEIYDFVTL
+745 GKEYAEIYDFITL
-758 PYDTESVTSLTETQ
+758 PYGIEEVTSLTSAQ

-784 RRVEEFSRIA
+784 RRAEEFSRIA
-794 VNMVESASLVDEI
+794 VNMVESASLIDEI

-817 WNNEEEDYGYGF
+817 WSSEEEDYGYGF

>member
-1 MREENFEQ
+1 M
-9 YLLSDEPIKSKLK
+9 
-22 AVNLRLIERKFE
+22 
-34 VDLNQIVSDDD
+34 
-45 KMYEILI
+45 
-52 RAKQETNDHNGNN
+52 
-65 LTLFES
+65 
-71 FINYRTEQDFKHQL
+71 
-85 NTNIRWCDTVSFQE
+85 SFQE
-99 LDIKKE
+99 LDIKNE

-116 FYIPLLSQA
+116 FYIPLLSKA

-183 VKEAIRREM
+183 VKDAVRREM

-241 AKGNRVAFAGSMN
+241 AEGNRVAFAGSMN
-254 ESATAMTLNYEAID
+254 ESATAMTLNYETID

-286 FTSIWNDTEPN
+286 FASIWNDTEPN
-297 IKIIDFPELKQEI
+297 IKIIEFPELKQEI

-327 YSSNIDTVLHT
+327 YSPDIDTVLHT
-338 DLGTHIEYCPKFPEW
+338 DLGIYTEYGPKFPEW
-353 FKLHDYQNEAITEW
+353 FKLHDYQDEAITEW
-367 QKRNYRG
+367 QKRDYRG

-381 TGKTYTGLGALTIL
+381 TGKTYTGLGALTTL
-395 SKNIDYKLAAIIV
+395 SKNIDHKLAAIIV

-419 EDILKFNIDPI
+419 EDILKFNIEPI
-430 IGYSDSSQKDWP
+430 IGYSESSQKDWQ

-483 KSDILLMVDEA
+483 KSDTLLMVDEA
-494 HNFGAPYLSCLLY
+494 HNFGAPYLSCLLF
-507 DNYKYRLALSATLD
+507 DNYKYRLALSATLE

-526 EGTTKLY
+526 EGTAKLY

-559 YPIVV
+559 YPVVV

-585 MKGENGKMK
+585 MKGKNGKMK

-600 KLALKRSRIVAG
+600 RLALQRSRIVAG
-612 AKNKLTM
+612 ARNKVTM
-619 LEKVIQ
+619 LEEVIQ

-654 EDVRQIDA
+654 EDIRQIDM

-671 GMEVSQFTSKESVEE
+671 GMDVSQFTSKESVEE

-698 TLKALIAIKCLDEG
+698 TLKVLIAIKCLDEG

-745 GKEYAEIYDFVTL
+745 GKEYAEIYDFITL
-758 PYDTESVTSLTETQ
+758 PYGIEEVTSLTATQ

-784 RRVEEFSRIA
+784 RRAEEFSRIA
-794 VNMVESASLVDEI
+794 VNMVESASLIDEI

-817 WNNEEEDYGYGF
+817 WSSEEEDYGYGF